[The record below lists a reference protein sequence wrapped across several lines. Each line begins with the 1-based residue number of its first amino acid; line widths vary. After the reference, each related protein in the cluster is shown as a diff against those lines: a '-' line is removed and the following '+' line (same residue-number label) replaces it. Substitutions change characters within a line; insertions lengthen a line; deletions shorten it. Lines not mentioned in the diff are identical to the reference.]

1 MKRGTIRKLIA
12 TRAGLRT
19 IAVEKR
25 QIEARCPIKAPEP
38 EASVIAIGPIAAE
51 VAYALRN
58 QIRFPR
64 AWWEM

>member
-25 QIEARCPIKAPEP
+25 QIDPRFPIKAPEP
-38 EASVIAIGPIAAE
+38 EASVVAIGPIAAE
-51 VAYALRN
+51 VSFALRN
-58 QIRFPR
+58 QVRFPR